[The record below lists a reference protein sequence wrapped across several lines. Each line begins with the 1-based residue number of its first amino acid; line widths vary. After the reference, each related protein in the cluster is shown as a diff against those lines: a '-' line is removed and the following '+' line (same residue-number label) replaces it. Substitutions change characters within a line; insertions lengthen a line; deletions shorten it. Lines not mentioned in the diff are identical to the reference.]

1 MKRRGNIELIS
12 VPIVYSNYGYQL
24 GSERGVNVNTIREM
38 LNSEVVSSEYL
49 PRCEA
54 PTLRWR
60 LVLVYKEQWDDTA
73 QKFDYNSFISATI
86 TISSGANPARVAQRC
101 IAKDIRGLGS
111 QSELA
116 FNAIRCFNIYCQ
128 LLGSSVERG

>member
-1 MKRRGNIELIS
+1 M
-12 VPIVYSNYGYQL
+12 
-24 GSERGVNVNTIREM
+24 
-38 LNSEVVSSEYL
+38 
-49 PRCEA
+49 
-54 PTLRWR
+54 
-60 LVLVYKEQWDDTA
+60 A

-116 FNAIRCFNIYCQ
+116 FNAIRCFSIYYQ